1 MKAIVNINIENG
13 EQKQRKG
20 KADSTDTE
28 QNKRY

>member
-20 KADSTDTE
+20 KKDSTDTE